1 MSENERL
8 IAGRYRLG
16 QLVGRGGMAEVFEG
30 YDTRLGRTVAIKLLK
45 SDLANDE
52 NFEARFRQEAQ
63 ASARMAHPT
72 IVRVYDAGEE
82 EATDPNGQIIKTPF
96 IIMELVRGKLLREVV
111 AEKSLDIDKAV
122 KYVSGVLTALEV
134 SHHAGV
140 VHRDI
145 KPANV
150 MIGEGDSI
158 KVMDFGIARAVNDN
172 SATQA
177 ATAGIVGT
185 AQYFSPEQARGDAV
199 DARTDLYSTGVIL
212 YELLAGRPPFKGETA
227 VSVAYQHVSETAD
240 APSVFNS
247 AVSPELDAVVLRAMT
262 KDPNERFQTAEEF
275 REHLQAAHTGTAV
288 TKKQAAPVSDIEP
301 VGFDAT
307 EVITKADSQEL
318 PTSLI
323 DGFETAPSRQITTT
337 NSKVGAGVLWGLGT
351 GVVVILVGLLF
362 WVMNIGSQG
371 PSTSPTSG
379 VTVASVEGSLYDDA
393 LNTLTSQELVV
404 LRVYEKSETVPEGV
418 VIRQVPE
425 AGTQVLS
432 STAVTLYVSSGA
444 TEVTVPNLVGA
455 SEADAVALIEAQGLT
470 VGSITVVGSPVVAQG
485 VVIASDPVTNSRI
498 PLGTVV
504 NIILSDGTVQV
515 PDVRNLEVLEA
526 RSILTNP
533 SIGFTVSVEILDA
546 ATCTGT
552 PGTIVLEQSVLPGEA
567 PQLQNITLFVECVGG
582 VIEPSPTPT
591 PEPTPSPTE
600 TVTG

>member
-1 MSENERL
+1 
-8 IAGRYRLG
+8 
-16 QLVGRGGMAEVFEG
+16 
-30 YDTRLGRTVAIKLLK
+30 
-45 SDLANDE
+45 
-52 NFEARFRQEAQ
+52 
-63 ASARMAHPT
+63 
-72 IVRVYDAGEE
+72 
-82 EATDPNGQIIKTPF
+82 
-96 IIMELVRGKLLREVV
+96 
-111 AEKSLDIDKAV
+111 
-122 KYVSGVLTALEV
+122 
-134 SHHAGV
+134 
-140 VHRDI
+140 
-145 KPANV
+145 
-150 MIGEGDSI
+150 
-158 KVMDFGIARAVNDN
+158 
-172 SATQA
+172 
-177 ATAGIVGT
+177 
-185 AQYFSPEQARGDAV
+185 
-199 DARTDLYSTGVIL
+199 
-212 YELLAGRPPFKGETA
+212 
-227 VSVAYQHVSETAD
+227 
-240 APSVFNS
+240 
-247 AVSPELDAVVLRAMT
+247 
-262 KDPNERFQTAEEF
+262 
-275 REHLQAAHTGTAV
+275 
-288 TKKQAAPVSDIEP
+288 
-301 VGFDAT
+301 
-307 EVITKADSQEL
+307 
-318 PTSLI
+318 
-323 DGFETAPSRQITTT
+323 
-337 NSKVGAGVLWGLGT
+337 
-351 GVVVILVGLLF
+351 
-362 WVMNIGSQG
+362 VMNIGGQG

-393 LNTLTSQELVV
+393 LNTLSSQELVV

-485 VVIASDPVTNSRI
+485 VVIASDPVTNSRL

>member
-1 MSENERL
+1 
-8 IAGRYRLG
+8 
-16 QLVGRGGMAEVFEG
+16 MAEVFEG

-111 AEKSLDIDKAV
+111 AEKNLDIDKAV
-122 KYVSGVLTALEV
+122 KYVSGILTALEV

-227 VSVAYQHVSETAD
+227 VSVAYQHVSENAD

-275 REHLQAAHTGTAV
+275 REHLLAAHTGTAV
-288 TKKQAAPVSDIEP
+288 TKKQSAPVSDIKP
-301 VGFDAT
+301 VTFDAT
-307 EVITKADSQEL
+307 EVIAEASSNEL

-323 DGFETAPSRQITTT
+323 DGFETAPSTQITAA

-362 WVMNIGSQG
+362 WVMNIGGQSPG
-371 PSTSPTSG
+371 TSPTSG
-379 VTVASVEGSLYDDA
+379 VTVANVEGSLYDDA
-393 LNTLTSQELVV
+393 LNTLSSQELVV

-485 VVIASDPVTNSRI
+485 IVIASDPVTNSRI

-582 VIEPSPTPT
+582 EVEPSPTPT
-591 PEPTPSPTE
+591 PSPTPSPTE

>member
-45 SDLANDE
+45 SDLANDA

-82 EATDPNGQIIKTPF
+82 EAADSNGQIVKTPF

-111 AEKSLDIDKAV
+111 AEKSLDLDKAV
-122 KYVSGVLTALEV
+122 RYISGILTALEV

-150 MIGEGDSI
+150 MVGEGDSV

-212 YELLAGRPPFKGETA
+212 YELLAGRPPFKGESA

-240 APSVFNS
+240 PPSSFNS
-247 AVSPELDAVVLRAMT
+247 AVSAELDAVVLRAMT

-275 REHLQAAHTGTAV
+275 QEHLNAAHSGAPI
-288 TKKQAAPVSDIEP
+288 TKKQPVSVSNMKP
-301 VGFDAT
+301 VGFDST
-307 EVITKADSQEL
+307 EVITKVDSGEL

-323 DGFETAPSRQITTT
+323 DGFETAPSTQITTT

-362 WVMNIGSQG
+362 WVMNIGSQEPG
-371 PSTSPTSG
+371 TSPTSG
-379 VTVASVEGSLYDDA
+379 VSVASVEGSLYDDA

-425 AGTQVLS
+425 SGTQVLS

-470 VGSITVVGSPVVAQG
+470 VGSITVVGSPIVAQG
-485 VVIASDPVTNSRI
+485 VVIASDPVTNFRT

-533 SIGFTVSVEILDA
+533 SIGFTVSVEIVDVLA
-546 ATCTGT
+546 CSGT
-552 PGTIVLEQSVLPGEA
+552 PGTIVLEQSILPGEA
-567 PQLQNITLFVECVGG
+567 PQLQNIILYVDCVGG
-582 VIEPSPTPT
+582 EIPDLPTPT
-591 PEPTPSPTE
+591 PTPSPTE
-600 TVTG
+600 PVTG

>member
-1 MSENERL
+1 MSKKERL

-16 QLVGRGGMAEVFEG
+16 ELVGRGGMAEVFEG

-45 SDLANDE
+45 SDLANDAT
-52 NFEARFRQEAQ
+52 FEARFRQEAQ

-82 EATDPNGQIIKTPF
+82 ETTDPNGQIVKTPF

-111 AEKSLDIDKAV
+111 AERDVQIDRTV
-122 KYVSGVLTALEV
+122 RYISGILTALQV
-134 SHHAGV
+134 SHRAGV

-227 VSVAYQHVSETAD
+227 VSVAYQHVSELA
-240 APSVFNS
+240 APPSAFNS
-247 AVSPELDAVVLRAMT
+247 EVSPELDAVVLRSMT
-262 KDPNERFQTAEEF
+262 KDRDERFQNAEEF
-275 REHLQAAHTGTAV
+275 REHLLSAQAGTAITNPQKTPV
-288 TKKQAAPVSDIEP
+288 TGMTPVS
-301 VGFDAT
+301 VDAT
-307 EVITKADSQEL
+307 EVLQTTGTDEF

-323 DGFETAPSRQITTT
+323 DGFETAPSRQITAT
-337 NSKVGAGVLWGLGT
+337 NNKVGAGVLWGLGT

-362 WVMNIGSQG
+362 WVMNLGSTG
-371 PSTSPTSG
+371 PSVSPSSG
-379 VTVASVEGSLYDDA
+379 VEVASVQGSLYEDA
-393 LNTLTSQELVV
+393 YSTLNSQDLVV
-404 LRVYEKSETVPEGV
+404 LRVYEKSELVPEGV
-418 VIRQVPE
+418 VIRQIPK

-444 TEVTVPNLVGA
+444 TEVTVPNLVGKN
-455 SEADAVALIEAQGLT
+455 EADAVALVEGQGLT
-470 VGSITVVGSPVVAQG
+470 VGSITVVGSPIVPGG
-485 VVIASDPVTNSRI
+485 VVIASDPVTNSGLS
-498 PLGTVV
+498 LGGVV

-515 PDVRNLEVLEA
+515 PDIRNLEVLEA

-533 SIGFTVSVEILDA
+533 SIGFTVSVEILDS

-552 PGTIVLEQSVLPGEA
+552 PGTVVLEQSVLPGEA
-567 PQLQNITLFVECVGG
+567 DQLQNIILYVECVGG
-582 VIEPSPTPT
+582 E
-591 PEPTPSPTE
+591 PEPTPDETATPTPTE
-600 TVTG
+600 TVTD